1 MSNFNKNKT
10 SNKKKIPDP
19 KIHSLPQKNAVLYDM
34 TLQTLHKQYHNS
46 VRKYLRLYTDVSSTT
61 NGKSNLFHVK
71 KLSHKIFHVVS
82 LAYGQNAN
90 CTFLFSIRIC
100 WFCWYCSNVRK
111 ANISLLPQEK
121 FLISYFSYRNTIPSS
136 SPILSHPKRISSVHD
151 KCDIYISLPETDI
164 YLLQERVL
172 EAQIFIIPKNNCR
185 KTLKTTQ
192 FYYQKN

>member
-1 MSNFNKNKT
+1 MCKLYNNSHGPKVGWCKRKLKYQKCIKAKFSSMSNFNKNKT

-34 TLQTLHKQYHNS
+34 TLQTFHKQYHNS
-46 VRKYLRLYTDVSSTT
+46 VRKYLRLYPDVSSTT

-121 FLISYFSYRNTIPSS
+121 KSS
-136 SPILSHPKRISSVHD
+136 W
-151 KCDIYISLPETDI
+151 
-164 YLLQERVL
+164 
-172 EAQIFIIPKNNCR
+172 
-185 KTLKTTQ
+185 
-192 FYYQKN
+192 